1 MKFARNKSL
10 KKVSTFCIGGKAEY
24 FLETAS
30 PLMALKA
37 IAFAEEKKIPWH
49 MMGEGSNTLFPDAQ
63 VKGLLIRLRGGKIE
77 KKGDFIIASAGVSL
91 TKLVADSLK
100 RGLKGLESLSGI
112 PGTVAGAV
120 YGNAGAYGHSL
131 SESISRVEVWEDGR
145 TKWVR
150 RSDCGFGY
158 RESAFKLKK
167 CVILRV
173 EFRMPKGNK
182 KELIEKSKRIITE
195 RAKKYP
201 AGLKCPGSFFKN
213 PIAANIPKNIL
224 RKIDPTKIIGG
235 KIPAGYL
242 LEAVGANGMRV
253 GNICVAEYHG
263 NLFINMG
270 KGTEAQV
277 KKIAAILKDRVKHKF
292 GILLTEEVRTPW

>member
-10 KKVSTFCIGGKAEY
+10 KKISTFCIGGKAEY

-30 PLMALKA
+30 PLVAQKA
-37 IAFAEEKKIPWH
+37 ISFAEEKKLPWH
-49 MMGEGSNTLFPDAQ
+49 MMGEGSNMLFPDGL
-63 VKGLLIRLRGGKIE
+63 VKGLLICVRGGKIE
-77 KKGDFIIASAGVSL
+77 KKENSVIVSAGVPLSKFVTNSL
-91 TKLVADSLK
+91 R
-100 RGLKGLESLSGI
+100 RGLRGLECLSGI

-120 YGNAGAYGHSL
+120 YGNAGAYGHSI
-131 SESISRVEVWEDGR
+131 SESVVRVEVWEEG
-145 TKWVR
+145 KVR
-150 RSDCGFGY
+150 WIKRDECDFGY
-158 RESAFKLKK
+158 RESGFKLKR
-167 CVILRV
+167 CALLRV

-182 KELIEKSKRIITE
+182 KELLEKSKRIIAE

-213 PIAANIPKNIL
+213 PIAVNIPKNIL
-224 RKIDPTKIIGG
+224 RKIDATKIIGG

-277 KKIAAILKDRVKHKF
+277 KKIVAILKDRVKHKF
-292 GILLTEEVRTPW
+292 GIVLTEEVRTW